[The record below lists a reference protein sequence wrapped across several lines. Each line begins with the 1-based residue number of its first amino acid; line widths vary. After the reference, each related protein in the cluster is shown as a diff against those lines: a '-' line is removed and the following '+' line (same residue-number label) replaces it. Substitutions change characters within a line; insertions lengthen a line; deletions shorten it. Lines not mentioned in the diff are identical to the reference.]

1 YVPRETFVNT
11 ILTSHATID
20 TFVFTEL
27 KTHVPRDTFVNTILK
42 TYVKPADTFVFTEL
56 KTYVPRD
63 IFARTI
69 LTTLPV
75 SGSPFARFVPD
86 KTGTYIV
93 GLIVSDGELWSEEDQ
108 VVIVVPEPKATLV
121 ETDVSTQ
128 VSLDTLSDIIL

>member
-1 YVPRETFVNT
+1 ETFVNT
-11 ILTSHATID
+11 ILTSYATID

-27 KTHVPRDTFVNTILK
+27 KTLVPRDTFVDTILSN
-42 TYVKPADTFVFTEL
+42 YVTVDTFVSTEL
-56 KTYVPRD
+56 KTYVPLD

-108 VVIVVPEPKATLV
+108 VVIVVAGPQATLV
-121 ETDVSTQ
+121 ETELSTA
-128 VSLDTLSDIIL
+128 VHRDTL